1 MHIINTPPIHEY
13 YKSVGSVFLKLIM
26 DFHLVLSLASALTF
40 VFEFPVNTQIN
51 QDYFIL
57 SGNNQSAHLYRV
69 NNSIYLYL
77 NQGQNYSVYN
87 STTIR
92 DSFRF
97 SWNNFTV
104 DGEKMQLDRS
114 VGEVN
119 MFQYTYSVFLSPI
132 LQVVDQYCVVNP
144 LPVYNLNEVNYWYI
158 LSIVL
163 LVGVALDSKTHIVK
177 MINNFLLRRNKSDF
191 SQALENV
198 EELMV

>member
-119 MFQYTYSVFLSPI
+119 MFQYNYSVFLSMKQEI
-132 LQVVDQYCVVNP
+132 FNETR
-144 LPVYNLNEVNYWYI
+144 NLNFSTFYRI
-158 LSIVL
+158 K
-163 LVGVALDSKTHIVK
+163 GCKTIYK
-177 MINNFLLRRNKSDF
+177 NIMLIWCITFCP
-191 SQALENV
+191 
-198 EELMV
+198 